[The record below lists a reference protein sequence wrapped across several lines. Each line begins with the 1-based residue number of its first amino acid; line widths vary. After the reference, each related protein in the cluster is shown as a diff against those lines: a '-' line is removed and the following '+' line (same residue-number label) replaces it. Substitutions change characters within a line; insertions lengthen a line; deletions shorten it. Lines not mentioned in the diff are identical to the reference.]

1 MTLDSLKVLYLKV
14 CFPIFI
20 FCLYIGELFWSDYSI
35 ICSHLCR
42 FYAISGSLKETPP
55 AKEVH
60 IEVWDKCEATWLL
73 FTACI
78 LDSWTCSLSYVLY
91 QSLSTFSVTLWTAY
105 TGYPCN
111 PQLPTSYLENIFPMW
126 CSSHV
131 VTWMVLFYIGSVHVI
146 NPLFQL
152 PPPHYY
158 RHIVC
163 QCY

>member
-14 CFPIFI
+14 CFTIFI

-73 FTACI
+73 FTASI

-105 TGYPCN
+105 ICSQVS
-111 PQLPTSYLENIFPMW
+111 QLGFAPTLDIHVTLSSQLLTWKTSFLCGVLPMW
-126 CSSHV
+126 SLKWCCF
-131 VTWMVLFYIGSVHVI
+131 TLA
-146 NPLFQL
+146 
-152 PPPHYY
+152 
-158 RHIVC
+158 VC
-163 QCY
+163 MW